1 MGIHQMNKV
10 SHIVRPKTL
19 ETPTML
25 TQRFDGSGR
34 GELSDREAF
43 NVLKMQHKVNIS
55 QEKVNL
61 QHTILSIVIWN
72 EQL

>member
-1 MGIHQMNKV
+1 MNKV

-19 ETPTML
+19 ETPTIL

-55 QEKVNL
+55 QEKVNIQL
-61 QHTILSIVIWN
+61 QFWVSLFATN
-72 EQL
+72 NFDAN